1 MKYRARKLPIPDIMR
16 KPFTLIELLVVIAI
30 IAILAS
36 MLLPALNQARSTAK
50 KIKCTGNL
58 KQFAA
63 AGIFYA
69 NAYDDF
75 QVPGLGWLKG
85 SGTTVSWH
93 VNYAYRKMLG
103 GAIPTPNLDEAA
115 GYCDRRTS
123 AGLVCPNAE
132 ICFSDPNTPIWGA
145 GINDSYGVSS
155 EHFANIGANWNKP
168 EPHVAFK
175 YSRITHASQRVAFLD
190 ATDWAVNMKKSAPS
204 FYRTTMESK
213 DGVTTV
219 AYRHGGMSYA
229 NAAMFDGHIET
240 LHYDSLNRK
249 YRFVGFY
256 DKNLDDARP

>member
-1 MKYRARKLPIPDIMR
+1 MKDRARKLPISGIMR
-16 KPFTLIELLVVIAI
+16 KVFTLIELLVVIAI

-36 MLLPALNQARSTAK
+36 MLLPVLNQARSTAK

-115 GYCDRRTS
+115 GY
-123 AGLVCPNAE
+123 
-132 ICFSDPNTPIWGA
+132 
-145 GINDSYGVSS
+145 
-155 EHFANIGANWNKP
+155 
-168 EPHVAFK
+168 
-175 YSRITHASQRVAFLD
+175 
-190 ATDWAVNMKKSAPS
+190 
-204 FYRTTMESK
+204 
-213 DGVTTV
+213 
-219 AYRHGGMSYA
+219 
-229 NAAMFDGHIET
+229 
-240 LHYDSLNRK
+240 
-249 YRFVGFY
+249 
-256 DKNLDDARP
+256 

>member
-1 MKYRARKLPIPDIMR
+1 MKDRARKLPIPDIMR

-58 KQFAA
+58 TQFAA

-145 GINDSYGVSS
+145 GINDS
-155 EHFANIGANWNKP
+155 
-168 EPHVAFK
+168 
-175 YSRITHASQRVAFLD
+175 
-190 ATDWAVNMKKSAPS
+190 
-204 FYRTTMESK
+204 
-213 DGVTTV
+213 
-219 AYRHGGMSYA
+219 
-229 NAAMFDGHIET
+229 
-240 LHYDSLNRK
+240 
-249 YRFVGFY
+249 
-256 DKNLDDARP
+256 